1 MQRRQLWLL
10 ILCSLNIWWVG
21 IGLMP
26 LLPLYAGELGAS
38 PAVVGNYLSFVF
50 FMLTIGTAASGWL
63 AAKLQRRRGLIVAFS
78 LVAAPAAW
86 WMGQSTSI
94 WQLALSNGLVWLA
107 GGAVLALLSILAGR
121 NAAEHERGKV
131 FGLLAL
137 SSAAAGVAGPLITG
151 VVAGRWGYPV
161 LFGIVAANYLLNG
174 LLALWLK
181 DSKTPAQPAASG
193 SAANARPAGLDARA
207 LGITLLLLAA
217 ANLLFGVG
225 NAVNTMGRSLAMD
238 AQGMGALAVT
248 VTSAIG
254 ALVGLVIYPLSGWMS
269 DRMSRRLLVALAYGC
284 NALSLL
290 AVAWAGSLTGFT
302 FAALLSSLAGAER
315 AVAPALLTDL
325 VRREELD
332 RGMAYYDAARWAG
345 GIVGFAGA
353 GYAVQGLGV
362 ELAMVLGALLPTVG
376 LGLIGML
383 RAGRMTPMI
392 EPPVVEPVT
401 PLPVGQ
407 S

>member
-10 ILCSLNIWWVG
+10 ILCSFGAWWVG

-63 AAKLQRRRGLIVAFS
+63 AAKLQRRRGLIVACN

-86 WMGQSTSI
+86 WMGQSTAI
-94 WQLALSNGLVWLA
+94 WQLAVSNGLVWLA
-107 GGAVLALLSILAGR
+107 GGAMLALLSILAGR
-121 NAAEHERGKV
+121 NAGEHERGKV

-151 VVAGRWGYPV
+151 VVVGRWGYPV

-174 LLALWLK
+174 VLALWLK
-181 DSKTPAQPAASG
+181 DGETPIQTAAAGSPAKTRPSG
-193 SAANARPAGLDARA
+193 PDTRG
-207 LGITLLLLAA
+207 LGIALLLLAA

-248 VTSAIG
+248 ATSALG
-254 ALVGLVIYPLSGWMS
+254 AVVGLVVYPLWGQLS

-302 FAALLSSLAGAER
+302 VAALLSSLAGAER
-315 AVAPALLTDL
+315 AVAPALVTDL
-325 VRREELD
+325 VGRERLD
-332 RGMAYYDAARWAG
+332 RSMAAYDAARWAG

-362 ELAMVLGALLPTVG
+362 ELAMVLGALLPAVG
-376 LGLIGML
+376 LAMIVAL
-383 RAGRMTPMI
+383 RAGRTA
-392 EPPVVEPVT
+392 PVVEPVK

-407 S
+407 T